1 MKTNREGE
9 KQKTKNDKKLLFL
22 NFSETNSS
30 APPLISKNKTEEK
43 KKKEAKTKQ
52 NKKLLLAGGLFGYL
66 TLMK

>member
-43 KKKEAKTKQ
+43 KERKQKQ
-52 NKKLLLAGGLFGYL
+52 NKIKSFY
-66 TLMK
+66 